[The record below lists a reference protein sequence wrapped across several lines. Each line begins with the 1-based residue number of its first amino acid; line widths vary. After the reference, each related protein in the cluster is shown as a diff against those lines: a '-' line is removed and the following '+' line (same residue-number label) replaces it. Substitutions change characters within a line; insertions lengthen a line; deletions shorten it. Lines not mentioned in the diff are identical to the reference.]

1 MTLVSLTA
9 SAQFGG
15 FGGFGGGGGNPWVD
29 SEAATSEDFKPALS
43 NQDNKQY
50 PMVNSAR
57 QVRAQI
63 SAPNAT
69 KVGLDI
75 AGKI

>member
-1 MTLVSLTA
+1 MKKIILSLTMLVSLTA

-15 FGGFGGGGGNPWVD
+15 FRGRPQGNPTVP
-29 SEAATSEDFKPALS
+29 SEAAISEDFKPALS

-63 SAPNAT
+63 SAPDD
-69 KVGLDI
+69 KG
-75 AGKI
+75 